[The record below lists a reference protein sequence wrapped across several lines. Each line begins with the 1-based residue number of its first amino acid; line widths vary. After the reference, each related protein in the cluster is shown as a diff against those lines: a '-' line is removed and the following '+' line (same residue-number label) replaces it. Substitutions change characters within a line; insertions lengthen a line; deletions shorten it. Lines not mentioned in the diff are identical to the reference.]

1 MDEEKRAGP
10 EQQPGAEL
18 PAFAG
23 QETIEVRAFIGHL
36 LMKLANRRI
45 EEARALSAEAAKWFP

>member
-23 QETIEVRAFIGHL
+23 QETCNDCAA
-36 LMKLANRRI
+36 LAMRYCLFRVMERI
-45 EEARALSAEAAKWFP
+45 AAEYLVEAARWK